1 MILQKSRGV
10 VGVPTNGDMLGE
22 PVISVCYLKIK
33 GIGKQNQVFLEITN
47 FTPHDFILSLAYIV
61 KFEL

>member
-1 MILQKSRGV
+1 MENERGV

-22 PVISVCYLKIK
+22 PIISVCYLKIK
-33 GIGKQNQVFLEITN
+33 DIGKQNQVFLEISN

-61 KFEL
+61 NFEL